1 MNLEKLTF
9 QVNISDQLFPHI
21 VIVKMF
27 GLNPLPLLAI
37 PPKNI
42 TNHKRSSTTSK
53 KNNIQNPQLDKYISP

>member
-53 KNNIQNPQLDKYISP
+53 